1 MSRWFYVNRCKMAY
15 SQLFQQ
21 IKGVTASALSV
32 VPSQML
38 YVCVRQWEKG
48 TELHLLR
55 ERNMWMAVW
64 LVNGCVTCECMHD
77 WERESRNEVW
87 TVVMNE
93 IDEVWERKK
102 NDKTVLLYLLQ
113 NLTQNIS
120 KIYFILQNI
129 LIFIKK
135 IKLKFV

>member
-1 MSRWFYVNRCKMAY
+1 MKNQKEPFFLVTHIIIQIDIEWFRV
-15 SQLFQQ
+15 
-21 IKGVTASALSV
+21 GVVLGNINERKDRGGVGLGAKQS
-32 VPSQML
+32 
-38 YVCVRQWEKG
+38 EG
-48 TELHLLR
+48 LR
-55 ERNMWMAVW
+55 
-64 LVNGCVTCECMHD
+64 T
-77 WERESRNEVW
+77 VW

>member
-1 MSRWFYVNRCKMAY
+1 MTSFKLKLRMSRWFYVNRCKMAY

-64 LVNGCVTCECMHD
+64 LVNACMIERGNHGTKYGRWLWMRLMRCEK
-77 WERESRNEVW
+77 
-87 TVVMNE
+87 
-93 IDEVWERKK
+93 ERKMIK
-102 NDKTVLLYLLQ
+102 PFYS
-113 NLTQNIS
+113 ISS
-120 KIYFILQNI
+120 KIWHKIFPKYILYY
-129 LIFIKK
+129 K
-135 IKLKFV
+135 IY